1 MAIQFFKDI
10 IKTKGYRIDSKD
22 RKIFETGD
30 LQSFFGL
37 SDSDAIE
44 FVLYDANETQLPQ
57 GNYGMVR
64 YITLTTQTI
73 SDYFLVADGTLFQAH
88 KFPTEYFID
97 AERLIKEA
105 GYDMGIFKTQV
116 TLINKR
122 LGDETEH
129 QKVWISEISPSR
141 TEIRIFPLV
150 NKNTV
155 GTDLFERYN
164 IFLTDGEFREDN
176 IIYGIKLIESINPSY
191 ISGVI
196 KNTYGEPWF
205 VKLCTEYKIPS
216 FDSFSTLIYNKFQES
231 AVYELTNRISDIRD
245 LNYGKPKS
253 TVPPLRLSKDEL
265 KKIFNTLLV
274 NAIDY
279 YLARPDVTLTTS
291 FTTTTMESKD
301 VIVQRT
307 SPTADD
313 TKIKFAKDA
322 EAEGSNTYNIPTG
335 EPVIV
340 VIPPQVVVTPLV
352 TEVATVPTITEPSVK
367 IDINNLIPVGEPM
380 LQTSMDITNP
390 NVIIAPYVDPM
401 AQGITQEMII
411 SNGGLAAF
419 GGVSDSRA
427 TYSTVTRGGATYSDG
442 TRLINPTAI
451 DTSLTKIETVIPT
464 MPDIYSEVGGY
475 VAPDLITDNNFRILD
490 ETSKF
495 NINNIEQQ
503 LF

>member
-44 FVLYDANETQLPQ
+44 FVLYDANDNQLPQ
-57 GNYGMVR
+57 TNYGMIR
-64 YITLTTQTI
+64 YITLTTQNI
-73 SDYFLVADGTLFQAH
+73 SDYFLVADGTLFQAY

-122 LGDETEH
+122 LGDETEN

-141 TEIRIFPLV
+141 TELRIFPLV
-150 NKNTV
+150 NKNTL
-155 GTDLFERYN
+155 GTELFERYN

-176 IIYGIKLIESINPSY
+176 IIYGIKLIESINPSL

-196 KNTYGEPWF
+196 KSTYGENWF
-205 VKLCTEYKIPS
+205 IKLCTEYKIPS
-216 FDSFSTLIYNKFQES
+216 FDSFSTLIYNKFQEL

-265 KKIFNTLLV
+265 KSIFNTLLI

-279 YLARPDVTLTTS
+279 YLARPDVKLTTS

-307 SPTADD
+307 SPTTDD
-313 TKIKFAKDA
+313 AKIKFAKDA
-322 EAEGSNTYNIPTG
+322 EAEGSNTYNTPTG

-340 VIPPQVVVTPLV
+340 VVPPAQIIVTQPTSSIV
-352 TEVATVPTITEPSVK
+352 TEVVTVPTITEPSITV
-367 IDINNLIPVGEPM
+367 DINNLIPVGEPM
-380 LQTSMDITNP
+380 LQTFVDTTNP
-390 NVIIAPYVDPM
+390 NAIVAPYIDPM
-401 AQGITQEMII
+401 AQGVTQEMII
-411 SNGGLAAF
+411 SNGGLVEF
-419 GGVSDSRA
+419 GGMPGY
-427 TYSTVTRGGATYSDG
+427 T
-442 TRLINPTAI
+442 
-451 DTSLTKIETVIPT
+451 ETVIT
-464 MPDIYSEVGGY
+464 NVSEVGGY
-475 VAPDLITDNNFRILD
+475 AAPELLRDQSISELEQSTKFR
-490 ETSKF
+490 T
-495 NINNIEQQ
+495 INMEEQ